1 MKNFRLG
8 AMSLLLLCLVA
19 VSGLFASCSM
29 EKARLQAEIEIAN
42 KECPVSLGEE
52 GRMTAIKFDE
62 DKNQAQFYFDM
73 NEDVIDIDQLKAAG
87 AETRDMILIVLTE
100 GDTRELIEEI
110 VAAKAGLAIFYKGAS
125 SGKTFTVEFT
135 PEELKNIVNE
145 DLSAEQ
151 QAERKLAAWLAQN
164 QKQMPEQIE
173 EGLTLVKV
181 EDNGKYIVNEVEV
194 DENLYSMADIE
205 VAAMKSARA
214 LRLNLPAR
222 TLRSFIRS
230 SKLVAGVSPM
240 TTVATS
246 RARWSAS
253 SSRPPR
259 FKKIRIRVG
268 F

>member
-135 PEELKNIVNE
+135 PDELKNIVNE

-205 VAAMKSARA
+205 AGRNEIRESIASEFTSPDVEEFYQVIKACGRGVTYDYRGNKSG
-214 LRLNLPAR
+214 
-222 TLRSFIRS
+222 
-230 SKLVAGVSPM
+230 KVVSIKFS
-240 TTVATS
+240 TS
-246 RARWSAS
+246 E
-253 SSRPPR
+253 
-259 FKKIRIRVG
+259 I
-268 F
+268 

>member
-100 GDTRELIEEI
+100 GDTR
-110 VAAKAGLAIFYKGAS
+110 
-125 SGKTFTVEFT
+125 
-135 PEELKNIVNE
+135 
-145 DLSAEQ
+145 
-151 QAERKLAAWLAQN
+151 
-164 QKQMPEQIE
+164 
-173 EGLTLVKV
+173 
-181 EDNGKYIVNEVEV
+181 
-194 DENLYSMADIE
+194 
-205 VAAMKSARA
+205 
-214 LRLNLPAR
+214 
-222 TLRSFIRS
+222 
-230 SKLVAGVSPM
+230 
-240 TTVATS
+240 
-246 RARWSAS
+246 
-253 SSRPPR
+253 
-259 FKKIRIRVG
+259 
-268 F
+268 